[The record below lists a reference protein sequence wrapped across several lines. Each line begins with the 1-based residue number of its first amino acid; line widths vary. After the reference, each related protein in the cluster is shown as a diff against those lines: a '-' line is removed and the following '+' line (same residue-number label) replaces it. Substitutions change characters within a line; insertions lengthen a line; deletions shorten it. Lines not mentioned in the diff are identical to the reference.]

1 MLKEILSAPTE
12 EFGKWSRFAVVQL
25 KLWRHCAKLLRQ
37 NRAGTQAAALSYHS
51 LFGIVPLAIV
61 TVMVFQAIPAYNDVG
76 DKVRGFFYEQL
87 NLDRI
92 VYPADEVVGQEEI
105 KLTDK
110 IDEITNK
117 YISKLNTGAITLF
130 SCVIVVWAAL
140 GLLTTIERSFNSIW
154 HVGRGRNFV
163 QRIVN
168 YWALMTLGPFLLVL
182 GFYVSTHSL
191 MASSFNGGVTD
202 YIRPLL
208 PYLISVAALFLLYF
222 VLPNTQVSIKAA
234 IWGAVVAA
242 LIWTGAKYLFAI
254 YVVKFIPQRAIYGVM
269 GIIPLGVFWIWI
281 TWLIVLFGL
290 QLTFTTQHLK
300 SLDAAEMASMQK
312 TEDYFLVN
320 DFTVIKILEY
330 VLEEFEK
337 KHGPVPADKL
347 CSQMN
352 LPAEFGDK
360 ILDHLVTKGLLVQ
373 TAEPQVGYMPAT
385 DGENITL
392 ADVADAVRTA
402 SFDQDYHSVPEGLKK
417 IMDAQH
423 AELAKV
429 TLKEVLEDGSE
440 SG

>member
-12 EFGKWSRFAVVQL
+12 EFGKWSRFAVIQL

-37 NRAGTQAAALSYHS
+37 NRAGTQAAALSYHT

-61 TVMVFQAIPAYNDVG
+61 MVMVFQAIPAYNDVG
-76 DKVRGFFYEQL
+76 DKVRSFFYEQL
-87 NLDRI
+87 NLDMI
-92 VYPADEVVGQEEI
+92 VYPADEADVQEDV

-110 IDEITNK
+110 IDEITDK
-117 YISKLNTGAITLF
+117 YISKLNTGAITVF

-154 HVGRGRNFV
+154 HVGRGRNFM

-182 GFYVSTHSL
+182 GFYVSTQSL
-191 MASSFNGGVTD
+191 VATSFNGGAMD
-202 YIRPLL
+202 YIRPVL
-208 PYLISVAALFLLYF
+208 PYLISVAALFLFYF

-234 IWGAVVAA
+234 VWGSAVAA

-254 YVVKFIPQRAIYGVM
+254 YVVKFIPHKAIYGVM
-269 GIIPLGVFWIWI
+269 GIVPLGVFWIWI

-290 QLTFTTQHLK
+290 QLTYTTQNLR
-300 SLDAAEMASMQK
+300 SLDAAEIASMQK

-320 DFTVIKILEY
+320 DFTVIRILEY
-330 VLEEFEK
+330 VLDEFER
-337 KHGPVPADKL
+337 KHGPVASDKL
-347 CSQMN
+347 CSRMN
-352 LPAEFGDK
+352 LPAEFGNK
-360 ILDHLVTKGLLVQ
+360 ILDHLVAKGLLVQ
-373 TAEPQVGYMPAT
+373 TSQPQEGFMPAT

-392 ADVADAVRTA
+392 ADVANAVRTA
-402 SFDQDYHSVPEGLKK
+402 SFDQDNHSVPAGLKK

-423 AELAKV
+423 AELAKI
-429 TLKEVLEDGSE
+429 TLKEVLEDRS
-440 SG
+440 